1 MKLSNEQTD
10 RINIPAAEP
19 SFDPV
24 SRSAL
29 VSTIGKQPGVV
40 AISAAFLLL
49 LIVSAVLFHDESQ
62 QVLIDARIWTIVH
75 FDWLFMISCNLFLL
89 FCLALIVSPFG
100 RIRLGGITAQP
111 DFTNIAW
118 GLMLFAAG
126 IGSSLMFWSVVEP
139 VAYYTSWY
147 GTPLNVP
154 PKTPEAAKMAMGAT
168 MFHWGLHPWAIYAVI
183 GLTLAFFSYNKAL
196 PLAIRS
202 PLFPLI
208 GTRCWGASGHA
219 IDLLAV
225 LATVFGMASSLGL
238 GAQQIAGGLHYLLG
252 IKNSLGT
259 QLGVTLLVMAI
270 AAYSVARQQQRLVSQ
285 LGRFNLWITMGL
297 VALIFMLGPTLR
309 IFETFGTMATSYARE
324 IIPLSN
330 WIDRDDRTWYHGWT
344 VFYWAWWISWAP
356 AVGIFIARISRGRTV
371 REFVLAVLL
380 IPTAVT
386 LLWMSVMGGTALKL
400 AEKGNGVLAGGIT
413 DVSQTMFEMF
423 SQLPLS
429 GVISLLALML
439 ILLFLI
445 TSYHSGSQMVDD
457 MATGGLESPSVT
469 RQLFWIAAA
478 GGIATL
484 LLISGG
490 SAGLASLQAGTT
502 GLPFTIVLI
511 MMCLSLSVGL
521 KSEWHLYKSR
531 EGDKQ

>member
-1 MKLSNEQTD
+1 
-10 RINIPAAEP
+10 
-19 SFDPV
+19 
-24 SRSAL
+24 
-29 VSTIGKQPGVV
+29 
-40 AISAAFLLL
+40 
-49 LIVSAVLFHDESQ
+49 
-62 QVLIDARIWTIVH
+62 
-75 FDWLFMISCNLFLL
+75 
-89 FCLALIVSPFG
+89 
-100 RIRLGGITAQP
+100 
-111 DFTNIAW
+111 
-118 GLMLFAAG
+118 
-126 IGSSLMFWSVVEP
+126 
-139 VAYYTSWY
+139 
-147 GTPLNVP
+147 
-154 PKTPEAAKMAMGAT
+154 
-168 MFHWGLHPWAIYAVI
+168 
-183 GLTLAFFSYNKAL
+183 
-196 PLAIRS
+196 
-202 PLFPLI
+202 
-208 GTRCWGASGHA
+208 
-219 IDLLAV
+219 
-225 LATVFGMASSLGL
+225 
-238 GAQQIAGGLHYLLG
+238 
-252 IKNSLGT
+252 
-259 QLGVTLLVMAI
+259 
-270 AAYSVARQQQRLVSQ
+270 
-285 LGRFNLWITMGL
+285 
-297 VALIFMLGPTLR
+297 LIFMLGPTLR
-309 IFETFGTMATSYARE
+309 IFETFGTMVTSYARE

-380 IPTAVT
+380 IPTVVT

-400 AEKGNGVLAGGIT
+400 AEKGSGVLAGGIT

>member
-1 MKLSNEQTD
+1 MKISNEQTG
-10 RINIPAAEP
+10 RIHVPAAEP
-19 SFDPV
+19 AFDLA
-24 SRSAL
+24 SRSEP
-29 VSTIGKQPGVV
+29 VIPIGEQPGVV

-49 LIVSAVLFHDESQ
+49 LIGGAVVFHDEGQ
-62 QVLIDARIWTIVH
+62 RLLIDARVWTIVH
-75 FDWLFMISCNLFLL
+75 FDWLFMIGCNLFLL

-111 DFTNIAW
+111 DFTTAAW
-118 GLMLFAAG
+118 CSMLFAAG
-126 IGSSLMFWSVVEP
+126 LGSSLMFWSVAEP

-154 PKTPEAAKMAMGAT
+154 PKTPAAAKMAMGAT

-202 PLFPLI
+202 PLFPLL
-208 GTRCWGASGHA
+208 GARCWGVSGHA
-219 IDLLAV
+219 IDMLAV
-225 LATVFGMASSLGL
+225 VATVFGMASSLGL
-238 GAQQIAGGLHYLLG
+238 GALQIAGGLHYLLG
-252 IKNSLGT
+252 IKNSLST
-259 QLGVTLLVMAI
+259 QIGVTLLVIAI
-270 AAYSVARQQQRLVSQ
+270 AAYSVAWQQKRVMSLLSQ
-285 LGRFNLWITMGL
+285 LNLWIAMGL

-356 AVGIFIARISRGRTV
+356 TVGIFIARISRGRTV

-400 AEKGNGVLAGGIT
+400 AEKGNGILAGGIT
-413 DVSQTMFEMF
+413 DVSQTMFQMF

-439 ILLFLI
+439 VLLFLI
-445 TSYHSGSQMVDD
+445 TSVHSGSQMVDD
-457 MATGGLESPSVT
+457 MATGGLQAPSVP
-469 RQLFWIAAA
+469 RQLFWIAGA
-478 GGIATL
+478 GGITTL

-490 SAGLASLQAGTT
+490 SEALASLQAGTT

-511 MMCLSLSVGL
+511 LMCLSLSVGL

-531 EGDKQ
+531 EGDEQ